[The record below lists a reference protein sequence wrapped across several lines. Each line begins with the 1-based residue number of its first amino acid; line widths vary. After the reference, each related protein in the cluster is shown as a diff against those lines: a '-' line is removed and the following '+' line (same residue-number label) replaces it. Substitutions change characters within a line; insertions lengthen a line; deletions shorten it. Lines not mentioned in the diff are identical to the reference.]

1 MPKLTMDEATK
12 LTYLAVLY
20 ELEEEGK
27 KPAPTLEIAK
37 RLCVKPASVSEM
49 LTKLAKEKLIEH
61 APYKGTSLTP
71 SGRELGIRAV
81 RRARLVGNFLH
92 TKLNL
97 SKEET
102 IKELKKTH
110 LGDQT
115 DVELCKFLKRP
126 TEDSITH
133 KPIPHCSKKISCEQC
148 LKS

>member
-1 MPKLTMDEATK
+1 MDEATK

-27 KPAPTLEIAK
+27 KQAPTLEIAK
-37 RLCVKPASVSEM
+37 RLCIKPASVSEM
-49 LTKLAKEKLIEH
+49 LAKLAKERLIDH
-61 APYKGTSLTP
+61 APYKGTGLTSL
-71 SGRELGIRAV
+71 GREIGMRAV

-102 IKELKKTH
+102 AKELKKMH

-126 TEDSITH
+126 MEDSISH
-133 KPIPHCSKKISCEQC
+133 KPIPHCNKKISCEQC
-148 LKS
+148 LRS